1 MSLNHVVVLGSG
13 FAGLEAAFAL
23 RAQASPD
30 RVRISLVSD
39 RDDFLFRPNSIYL
52 PFGAAE
58 APLHVSLTKALR
70 RREID
75 AHIATAEGIDTDRGA
90 VHTSRG
96 EVPYDKLVI
105 ATGAAMRPEEVPGL
119 AEHAHTVWSPGQLH
133 ALGEQLQ
140 WVVRHAAHGR
150 LQQVLFLVPPNNK
163 CAGPL
168 YEIALMLDTWLRR
181 RDVRD
186 NVQLAF
192 TTFEQSYVQAF
203 GPKLHDVVAGEF
215 ARRGIDGRTG
225 AAPEKISELEVAYTD
240 GTGHEFDLLVAFPPY
255 VAAQRFDGLPAD
267 ERGFLACEA
276 STREVLG
283 HPDVYAPGDAGDF
296 PVKQAFLA
304 LLQAQAVAGQIAADI
319 GAHLPGAGFEP
330 VSMCVLEMLDKAT
343 FAQVP
348 LAVTGDPAQPVV
360 VDPWAGEAYRVGTSS
375 AWRLGKK
382 ALGTYVPGR
391 FRAGLPVHAGTGWD
405 VMALGLRGATRWL
418 AR

>member
-1 MSLNHVVVLGSG
+1 MSPNHVVVLGSG
-13 FAGLEAAFAL
+13 FAGLETAFAL
-23 RAQASPD
+23 RAQANPD
-30 RVRISLVSD
+30 RVRLTLVSD

-58 APLHVSLTKALR
+58 APLHVPLGKALR

-75 AHIATAEGIDTDRGA
+75 THIATAEGVDTGRGV

-96 EVPYDKLVI
+96 EVPYDNLVL

-119 AEHAHTVWSPGQLH
+119 AEHAHTVWSPGRLH

-181 RDVRD
+181 RGVRD

-192 TTFEQSYVQAF
+192 TTFEQGYVQAF
-203 GPKLHDVVAGEF
+203 GPKLHGVVAAEF
-215 ARRGIDGRTG
+215 AKRGIDGRTG
-225 AAPEKISELEVAYTD
+225 AVPDKVSELEVAYTD
-240 GTGHEFDLLVAFPPY
+240 GTAQEFDLLVAFPPH
-255 VAAQRFDGLPAD
+255 VAAQRFEGLPAD
-267 ERGFLACEA
+267 DRGFLSCDA

-283 HPDVYAPGDAGDF
+283 NPGVYAPGDAGDF

-304 LLQAQAVAGQIAADI
+304 LLQAQAVAGQIAADA
-319 GAHLPGAGFEP
+319 GAHLPGPGFEP
-330 VSMCVLEMLDKAT
+330 VSMCVLEMFDNAT

-348 LAVTGDPAQPVV
+348 LAVTGDSVV
-360 VDPWAGEAYRVGTSS
+360 VDPAAAEAYRVGTSP

-405 VMALGLRGATRWL
+405 VMALGVRGATRWL
-418 AR
+418 TR

>member
-1 MSLNHVVVLGSG
+1 MSPNHVVVLGSG
-13 FAGLEAAFAL
+13 FAGLETAFAL
-23 RAQASPD
+23 RALANPD
-30 RVRISLVSD
+30 QVRLSLVSD

-58 APLHVSLTKALR
+58 APLHVPLAKALR
-70 RREID
+70 RKEID
-75 AHIATAEGIDTDRGA
+75 SHIAHAEGIDTERGV

-96 EVPYDKLVI
+96 PVPYDQLVI

-119 AEHAHTVWSPGQLH
+119 AEHAHTVWSPGRLH

-140 WVVRHAAHGR
+140 WVVQHAAHAQ
-150 LQQVLFLVPPNNK
+150 LQRVLFLVPPNNK

-181 RDVRD
+181 REVRD

-192 TTFEQSYVQAF
+192 TTSERSYVQAF
-203 GPKLHDVVAGEF
+203 GPKLHDVVAAEF
-215 ARRGIDGRTG
+215 AERGIEGRTG
-225 AAPEKISELEVAYTD
+225 AAPDKVSELEVAYTD
-240 GTGHEFDLLVAFPPY
+240 GTTQDFDLLVAFPPY
-255 VAAQRFDGLPAD
+255 VAAQRFEGLPTD
-267 ERGFLACEA
+267 DRGFLTCEA

-283 HPDVYAPGDAGDF
+283 HPGVYAPGDAGDF

-304 LLQAQAVAGQIAADI
+304 LLQAQAVAGQIAADA

-330 VSMCVLEMLDKAT
+330 VSMCVLEMFDKAT

-348 LAVTGDPAQPVV
+348 LSVTGDPAQPVV
-360 VDPWAGEAYRVGTSS
+360 VDPAAGDAYRVGTSA

-405 VMALGLRGATRWL
+405 AMALGLRGATRWL
-418 AR
+418 TR